1 MTDYLYGLS
10 LTQQAQGFL
19 LSLGFGFLMGIL
31 YDFLRIIRICISKS
45 KAVTIFMDI
54 LYCITLC
61 FCFFLFCLTVNQG
74 EIRLYLLSGAFSG
87 FCVYYFSLGLI
98 VLSTSERLV
107 FYVKEFFRLIFTPLR
122 LFLGKTRKLFNK
134 VLIKSRKNSKN
145 IKNKSK
151 FLLKVNRLMLYN
163 LFDKK

>member
-19 LSLGFGFLMGIL
+19 LSLGFGFLMGVL
-31 YDFLRIIRICISKS
+31 YDLLRLIRISISKS
-45 KAVTIFMDI
+45 KAVTIIMDI
-54 LYCITLC
+54 LYCIALC

-74 EIRLYLLSGAFSG
+74 EIRLYLLSGTLSG

-98 VLSTSERLV
+98 VLSISERLV
-107 FYVKEFFRLIFTPLR
+107 FYVKGFFRLIFTPIR
-122 LFLGKTRKLFNK
+122 LFVGKIRDLFNK
-134 VLIKSRKNSKN
+134 VLTKSRKNSKN
-145 IKNKSK
+145 LKNKSK
-151 FLLKVNRLMLYN
+151 FLLKVNKLMLYN